1 MSVTDFL
8 LFVLSRDPEFKSSRQ
23 AFFSPKNHESLQRL
37 LTTILEDEKGSVIQE
52 SDEASCRQPLLQ

>member
-8 LFVLSRDPEFKSSRQ
+8 LFVLSRDPEFKSSHH

-52 SDEASCRQPLLQ
+52 SGEASCRQPLLQ